1 MRGEVR
7 ILTPPTSIYFDQL
20 TKEFKQSMKAFSFS
34 APYQTTFVEVDAP
47 QLGAQDVLIDVRY
60 VGLCGTDL
68 STYRGLNPLVSYP
81 RIPGHEVS
89 GVIVEKGD
97 RVPELF
103 QVGDRVMVSPYTECG
118 LCPACR
124 QGRVN
129 TCQYNQTYGVQRHGV
144 MTGRFAVHYNK
155 VFVTNALSLE
165 EAVLVEPLSVGYHA
179 ANRGRVC
186 ETDTVLVLGS
196 GTIGIGVIA
205 AAARKGARVVAVDVD
220 ERKLQM
226 ARKFGAGETIH
237 SKRQDVVA
245 TVKEL
250 TNGEGVNVAIE
261 AIGLPQTYR
270 QAIEAAAFGG
280 RVVYIGYA
288 KEEIAFNT
296 ADFVRKELDILGS
309 RNALRVFPSVI
320 DMLKQRERPFAE
332 MISRIYPFAET
343 GNAFADWHAA
353 PGEVTKL
360 LVTGFAESD

>member
-1 MRGEVR
+1 
-7 ILTPPTSIYFDQL
+7 
-20 TKEFKQSMKAFSFS
+20 MKAFSFL
-34 APYQTTFVEVDAP
+34 APKETTFVEIAAP
-47 QLGAQDVLIDVRY
+47 TLGAQDVLIDVNY

-81 RIPGHEVS
+81 RIPGHEIS
-89 GVIVEKGD
+89 GVIIEKGE
-97 RVPELF
+97 RVPDSF
-103 QVGDRVMVSPYTECG
+103 QIGDRVMVSPYTECG

-129 TCQYNQTYGVQRHGV
+129 TCQFNQTYGVQRDGV
-144 MTGRFAVHYNK
+144 MTDRFAVHYNK

-165 EAVLVEPLSVGYHA
+165 EAALVEPLSVGYHA

-205 AAARKGARVVAVDVD
+205 AAARKGATVVAVDVD
-220 ERKLQM
+220 ERKLEM
-226 ARKFGAGETIH
+226 ARKFGASHTIH
-237 SKRQDVVA
+237 SKEQSVLDE
-245 TVKEL
+245 VKRL

-270 QAIEAAAFGG
+270 LAIDAAAFGG

-288 KEEIAFNT
+288 KEEIGFNT
-296 ADFVRKELDILGS
+296 AEFVRKELDILGS

-320 DMLKQRERPFAE
+320 EMLKKRERPFAE
-332 MISRIYPFAET
+332 MISRVYPFAQAGT
-343 GNAFADWHAA
+343 AFADWHAA
-353 PGEVTKL
+353 PGEITKI
-360 LVTGFAESD
+360 LVDLHQ

>member
-1 MRGEVR
+1 
-7 ILTPPTSIYFDQL
+7 
-20 TKEFKQSMKAFSFS
+20 MKAFSFL
-34 APYQTTFVEVDAP
+34 APKETTFVEIASP
-47 QLGAQDVLIDVRY
+47 TLGAQDVLIDVNY

-81 RIPGHEVS
+81 RIPGHEIS
-89 GVIVEKGD
+89 GVIIEKGE
-97 RVPELF
+97 RVPDSF
-103 QVGDRVMVSPYTECG
+103 QIGDRVMVSPYTECG

-129 TCQYNQTYGVQRHGV
+129 TCQFNQTYGVQRDGV
-144 MTGRFAVHYNK
+144 MTDRFAVHYNK

-165 EAVLVEPLSVGYHA
+165 EAALVEPLSVGYHA

-205 AAARKGARVVAVDVD
+205 AAARKGATVVAVDVD
-220 ERKLQM
+220 ERKLEM
-226 ARKFGAGETIH
+226 ALKFGASHTIH
-237 SKRQDVVA
+237 SKEQSVLDE
-245 TVKEL
+245 VKRL

-270 QAIEAAAFGG
+270 LAIDAAAFGG

-288 KEEIAFNT
+288 KEEIGFNT

-320 DMLKQRERPFAE
+320 EMLKKRERPFAE
-332 MISRIYPFAET
+332 MISRVYPFAQAGT
-343 GNAFADWHAA
+343 AFADWHAA
-353 PGEVTKL
+353 PGEITKI
-360 LVTGFAESD
+360 LVDLHQ

>member
-1 MRGEVR
+1 
-7 ILTPPTSIYFDQL
+7 
-20 TKEFKQSMKAFSFS
+20 MKAFSFL
-34 APYQTTFVEVDAP
+34 APKETTFVEIAP
-47 QLGAQDVLIDVRY
+47 PTLGAQDVLIDVNY

-81 RIPGHEVS
+81 RIPGHEIS
-89 GVIVEKGD
+89 GVIIEKGE
-97 RVPELF
+97 RVPDSF
-103 QVGDRVMVSPYTECG
+103 QIGDRVMVSPYTECG

-129 TCQYNQTYGVQRHGV
+129 TCQFNQTYGVQRDGV
-144 MTGRFAVHYNK
+144 MTDRFAVHYNK

-165 EAVLVEPLSVGYHA
+165 EAALVEPLSVGYHA

-205 AAARKGARVVAVDVD
+205 AAARKGATVVAVDVD
-220 ERKLQM
+220 ERKLEM
-226 ARKFGAGETIH
+226 ARKFGASHTIH
-237 SKRQDVVA
+237 SKEQSVLDE
-245 TVKEL
+245 VKRL

-261 AIGLPQTYR
+261 AIGLAQTYR
-270 QAIEAAAFGG
+270 LAIDAAAFGG

-288 KEEIAFNT
+288 KEEIGFNT

-320 DMLKQRERPFAE
+320 EMLKKRERPFAE
-332 MISRIYPFAET
+332 MISRVYPFAQAGT
-343 GNAFADWHAA
+343 AFADWHAA
-353 PGEVTKL
+353 PGEITKI
-360 LVTGFAESD
+360 LVDLHQ

>member
-1 MRGEVR
+1 MS
-7 ILTPPTSIYFDQL
+7 LL
-20 TKEFKQSMKAFSFS
+20 KSMKAFSFS
-34 APYQTTFVEVDAP
+34 APKSTTFVEIAP
-47 QLGAQDVLIDVRY
+47 PQPGAQDVLIDVRY

-68 STYRGLNPLVSYP
+68 STFRGLNPLVSYP
-81 RIPGHEVS
+81 RIPGHEIS
-89 GVIVEKGD
+89 GVIIDKGD
-97 RVPELF
+97 RVPDSF
-103 QVGDRVMVSPYTECG
+103 QLGDRVMVSPYTECG

-129 TCQYNQTYGVQRHGV
+129 TCQFNQTYGVQRDGV

-196 GTIGIGVIA
+196 GTIGIGAIA
-205 AAARKGARVVAVDVD
+205 AAARKGANVVAVDVD
-220 ERKLQM
+220 DRKLAM
-226 ARKFGAGETIH
+226 ARKFGATHTIN
-237 SKRQDVVA
+237 SKTQNVLDV
-245 TVKEL
+245 VKEL
-250 TNGEGVNVAIE
+250 THGEGVNIAIE

-270 QAIEAAAFGG
+270 LAIDAAAFAG

-288 KEEIAFNT
+288 KEEISFNT

-320 DMLKQRERPFAE
+320 EMLQQRQRPFAE
-332 MISRIYPFAET
+332 MISRVYPFAQT
-343 GNAFADWHAA
+343 GTAFDDWNASPAEF
-353 PGEVTKL
+353 TKI
-360 LVTGFAESD
+360 LVDVQGQ

>member
-1 MRGEVR
+1 
-7 ILTPPTSIYFDQL
+7 
-20 TKEFKQSMKAFSFS
+20 MKAFSFL
-34 APYQTTFVEVDAP
+34 APKETTFVEIAP
-47 QLGAQDVLIDVRY
+47 PTLGAQDVLIDVNY

-81 RIPGHEVS
+81 RIPGHEIS
-89 GVIVEKGD
+89 GVIIEKGE
-97 RVPELF
+97 RVPDSF
-103 QVGDRVMVSPYTECG
+103 QIGDRVMVSPYTECG

-129 TCQYNQTYGVQRHGV
+129 TCQFNQTYGVQRDGV
-144 MTGRFAVHYNK
+144 MTDRFAVHYNK

-165 EAVLVEPLSVGYHA
+165 EAALVEPLSVGYHA

-205 AAARKGARVVAVDVD
+205 AAARKGATVVAVDVD
-220 ERKLQM
+220 ERKLEM
-226 ARKFGAGETIH
+226 ARKFGASHTIH
-237 SKRQDVVA
+237 SKQQSVLDE
-245 TVKEL
+245 VKRL

-270 QAIEAAAFGG
+270 LAIDAAAFGG

-288 KEEIAFNT
+288 KEEIGFNT

-320 DMLKQRERPFAE
+320 EMLKKRERPFAE
-332 MISRIYPFAET
+332 MISRVYPFAQAGT
-343 GNAFADWHAA
+343 AFADWHAA
-353 PGEVTKL
+353 PGEITKI
-360 LVTGFAESD
+360 LVDLHQ

>member
-1 MRGEVR
+1 
-7 ILTPPTSIYFDQL
+7 
-20 TKEFKQSMKAFSFS
+20 MKAFSFL
-34 APYQTTFVEVDAP
+34 APKETTFVEIAP
-47 QLGAQDVLIDVRY
+47 PTVGAQDVLIDVNY

-81 RIPGHEVS
+81 RIPGHEIS
-89 GVIVEKGD
+89 GVIIEKGE
-97 RVPELF
+97 RVPDSF
-103 QVGDRVMVSPYTECG
+103 QIGDRVMVSPYTECG

-129 TCQYNQTYGVQRHGV
+129 TCQFNQTYGVQRDGV
-144 MTGRFAVHYNK
+144 MTDRFAVHYNK

-165 EAVLVEPLSVGYHA
+165 EAALVEPLSVGYHA

-205 AAARKGARVVAVDVD
+205 AAARKGATVVAVDVD
-220 ERKLQM
+220 ERKLEM
-226 ARKFGAGETIH
+226 ARKFGASHTIH
-237 SKRQDVVA
+237 SKEQSVLDE
-245 TVKEL
+245 VKRL

-270 QAIEAAAFGG
+270 LAIDAAAFGG

-288 KEEIAFNT
+288 KEEIGFNT

-320 DMLKQRERPFAE
+320 EMLKKRERPFAE
-332 MISRIYPFAET
+332 MISRVYPFAQAGT
-343 GNAFADWHAA
+343 AFADWHAA
-353 PGEVTKL
+353 PGEITKI
-360 LVTGFAESD
+360 LVDLHQ

>member
-1 MRGEVR
+1 
-7 ILTPPTSIYFDQL
+7 
-20 TKEFKQSMKAFSFS
+20 MKAFSFL
-34 APYQTTFVEVDAP
+34 APKETTFVEIAP
-47 QLGAQDVLIDVRY
+47 PTLGAQDVLIDVNY

-81 RIPGHEVS
+81 RIPGHEIS
-89 GVIVEKGD
+89 GVIIEKGE
-97 RVPELF
+97 RVPDSF
-103 QVGDRVMVSPYTECG
+103 QIGDRVMVSPYTECG

-129 TCQYNQTYGVQRHGV
+129 TCQFNQTYGVQRDGV
-144 MTGRFAVHYNK
+144 MTDRFAVHYNK

-165 EAVLVEPLSVGYHA
+165 EAALVEPLSVGYHA

-205 AAARKGARVVAVDVD
+205 AAARKGATVVAVDVD
-220 ERKLQM
+220 ERKLEM
-226 ARKFGAGETIH
+226 ARKFGASHTIH
-237 SKRQDVVA
+237 SKEQSVLDE
-245 TVKEL
+245 VKRL

-270 QAIEAAAFGG
+270 LAIDAAAFGG

-288 KEEIAFNT
+288 KEEIGFNT

-320 DMLKQRERPFAE
+320 EMLKKRERPFAE
-332 MISRIYPFAET
+332 MISRVYPFAQAGT
-343 GNAFADWHAA
+343 AFADWHAA
-353 PGEVTKL
+353 PGEITKI
-360 LVTGFAESD
+360 LVDLHQ

>member
-1 MRGEVR
+1 M
-7 ILTPPTSIYFDQL
+7 
-20 TKEFKQSMKAFSFS
+20 MKAFSFT
-34 APYQTTFVEVDAP
+34 APKQTTFVEIDQP
-47 QLGAQDVLIDVRY
+47 TLGTQDLLIDVRY

-81 RIPGHEVS
+81 RIPGHEIS
-89 GVIVEKGD
+89 GTVIGKGE
-97 RVPELF
+97 RVPDSF
-103 QVGDRVMVSPYTECG
+103 QIGDRVMVSPYTECG

-129 TCQYNQTYGVQRHGV
+129 TCQFNQTYGVQRDGV
-144 MTGRFAVHYNK
+144 MTDRFAVHYNK

-196 GTIGIGVIA
+196 GTIGIGAIA
-205 AAARKGARVVAVDVD
+205 AAARKGANVVAVDVD
-220 ERKLQM
+220 ERKLEM
-226 ARKFGAGETIH
+226 ARKFGANHTIN
-237 SKRQDVVA
+237 SKQQSVLDE
-245 TVKEL
+245 VKSL
-250 TNGEGVNVAIE
+250 THGEGVNVAIE

-270 QAIEAAAFGG
+270 QAVDAAAFGG

-320 DMLKQRERPFAE
+320 EMLTQRQRPFAE
-332 MISRIYPFAET
+332 MISRVYPFEQA
-343 GNAFADWHAA
+343 GVAFADWHAA
-353 PGEVTKL
+353 SGEITKI
-360 LVTGFAESD
+360 LVDLHT